1 MAGDPAS
8 SVSTGDSVAD
18 EVDGTTGTMGAAN
31 GASGGLGTDR
41 DVVDAREGAESIKR
55 KMATKRRVS
64 ADARSEKCLTV
75 QRRRRRQQ
83 WIKSARGSCGRHDAQ
98 VILNVDETL
107 R

>member
-1 MAGDPAS
+1 M
-8 SVSTGDSVAD
+8 
-18 EVDGTTGTMGAAN
+18 
-31 GASGGLGTDR
+31 R
-41 DVVDAREGAESIKR
+41 ARK
-55 KMATKRRVS
+55 
-64 ADARSEKCLTV
+64 KCLTV